1 MHQTKPTSK
10 TLPSP
15 NISNTKLW
23 KPGLDGVVEHLDLF
37 TTQNVFFFSEQSRI
51 KRFSKECEQLKLNV
65 YENIN
70 AETLL
75 TERL

>member
-23 KPGLDGVVEHLDLF
+23 KPGLDGFVEHLDLS
-37 TTQNVFFFSEQSRI
+37 TPRNVFFF
-51 KRFSKECEQLKLNV
+51 FLNKV
-65 YENIN
+65 
-70 AETLL
+70 A
-75 TERL
+75 